1 VRTHGVS
8 RRSSHGLPR
17 IALVAGLLC
26 GLGGSAVG
34 PARAAQEFEKV
45 ATVGAQ
51 FLKLPIGARG
61 VAMGGAFTAVA
72 DDASCVWWNVGA
84 LARLQNDMVAV
95 HHTPWF
101 AGINL
106 SQMTYITH
114 VRALPGAVAVHAR
127 ALYMPEEDVR
137 TVSRPDGEGTTF
149 DAGDISLGLS
159 YARSLTDK
167 FSTGVGMNFVQSTL
181 ATYSASAVTFD
192 FGTLYDTGYRNVT
205 IGMQIQN
212 IGSQMTFIEEAVK
225 VPTLFRV
232 GMASRLLDRRGH
244 RMLLAGEFSHPP
256 DNTERANVG
265 MEYSFQSV
273 LYLRGGWYYRFDLE
287 RYSAGVGLRIPGGL
301 SRESRVDY
309 AFTEMDGGLP
319 GIHRVSAE
327 FRL

>member
-1 VRTHGVS
+1 MF
-8 RRSSHGLPR
+8 PP
-17 IALVAGLLC
+17 AL
-26 GLGGSAVG
+26 
-34 PARAAQEFEKV
+34 AAQEFEKV

-61 VAMGGAFTAVA
+61 AAMGGAFTAVA

-84 LARLQNDMVAV
+84 LARLQGDMLAV

-101 AGINL
+101 ADINL
-106 SQMTYITH
+106 SQITYVTH
-114 VRALPGAVAVHAR
+114 FGALPGTVAAHAR
-127 ALYMPEEDVR
+127 ALYMPEDDVR

-149 DAGDISLGLS
+149 DAGDISLGVS
-159 YARSLTDK
+159 YSRSLTDK

-256 DNTERANVG
+256 DNAERANVG
-265 MEYSFQSV
+265 VEYSFQS
-273 LYLRGGWYYRFDLE
+273 LLFLRGGWYYRFDLE

-301 SRESRVDY
+301 ARESRVDY
-309 AFTEMDGGLP
+309 AYTEIDGGLP